1 MTLADDAF
9 SKISDAALIT
19 ELIKDCFDEIVLI
32 DTDTSCVMNVSD
44 RLKEHN
50 VKKNAGMSYD
60 TQVIKTLTDKFSEP
74 ERSALVNALVL
85 PHIKKEL
92 ETKEQ
97 YSVNF
102 STTLQSENT
111 ALCKELTF
119 KYFDSSKSVIMMVC
133 RDISEIVLSERD
145 TLTGIYNSSG
155 FHKRAARWIS
165 ENPGRKFRI
174 QRYNIDRFRDIN
186 GIYGYDVG
194 NKLLRDIANY
204 MRRFNTA
211 DSFSAHLNVDHF
223 ARFCADDAMSVEE
236 CYDSFKDCFK
246 SYDLHMPIKVHMGV
260 YDLCETDCDTYTMS
274 YKALIALQSI
284 KGNLTRKIAYYEKGM
299 MAVEKEQQELLSDIQ
314 TAIDDEQFEVWF
326 QPQFDFSKGSI
337 TGAEALIRWNHP
349 KMGMISPAVFIPLLE
364 KSDYISRVDKYVIEK
379 TCGYIKKWCTEF
391 PDRGIIPVSVN
402 LSRVDIYQNDL
413 CAKLSDILKKY
424 GVPTNALHLEITESA
439 YMDNTAVFLNTIS
452 ALRNNGFIVEM
463 DDFGSGYSSLNL
475 LKDINIDKLKLDM
488 KFLSE
493 TSETEKSKII
503 ISSIINMARE
513 LKVPVIAEGV
523 ETKEQAEMLMGF
535 GCNQMQGYYFSRPV
549 PEAEYEN
556 MLCRQN
562 LLA

>member
-9 SKISDAALIT
+9 SKISDVVLIT
-19 ELIKDCFDEIVLI
+19 ELIKDYFDEIVLI
-32 DTDTSCVMNVSD
+32 DTDTSRVMNVSD

-50 VKKNAGMSYD
+50 VKKIAGMSYD
-60 TQVIKTLTDKFSEP
+60 TQVIKALTDKFSEP

-102 STTLQSENT
+102 SATLQSENT

-119 KYFDSSKSVIMMVC
+119 KYFDSSKSVIIMVC

-145 TLTGIYNSSG
+145 TLTGLYNSSG

-204 MRRFNTA
+204 MQRFNTA

-236 CYDSFKDCFK
+236 CYDNFKDCFK

-274 YKALIALQSI
+274 YKA
-284 KGNLTRKIAYYEKGM
+284 
-299 MAVEKEQQELLSDIQ
+299 
-314 TAIDDEQFEVWF
+314 
-326 QPQFDFSKGSI
+326 
-337 TGAEALIRWNHP
+337 
-349 KMGMISPAVFIPLLE
+349 
-364 KSDYISRVDKYVIEK
+364 
-379 TCGYIKKWCTEF
+379 
-391 PDRGIIPVSVN
+391 
-402 LSRVDIYQNDL
+402 
-413 CAKLSDILKKY
+413 
-424 GVPTNALHLEITESA
+424 
-439 YMDNTAVFLNTIS
+439 
-452 ALRNNGFIVEM
+452 
-463 DDFGSGYSSLNL
+463 
-475 LKDINIDKLKLDM
+475 
-488 KFLSE
+488 
-493 TSETEKSKII
+493 
-503 ISSIINMARE
+503 
-513 LKVPVIAEGV
+513 
-523 ETKEQAEMLMGF
+523 
-535 GCNQMQGYYFSRPV
+535 
-549 PEAEYEN
+549 
-556 MLCRQN
+556 
-562 LLA
+562 

>member
-9 SKISDAALIT
+9 SKISDVALIT
-19 ELIKDCFDEIVLI
+19 ELIKDYFDEIVLI
-32 DTDTSCVMNVSD
+32 DTDTSRVMNVSD

-50 VKKNAGMSYD
+50 VKKIAGMSYD
-60 TQVIKTLTDKFSEP
+60 TQVIKALTDKFSEP

-102 STTLQSENT
+102 SATLQSENT

-119 KYFDSSKSVIMMVC
+119 KYFDSSKSVIIMVC

-145 TLTGIYNSSG
+145 TLTGLYNSSG

-236 CYDSFKDCFK
+236 CYDNFKDCFK

-274 YKALIALQSI
+274 YKALLALQSI

-314 TAIDDEQFEVWF
+314 TAIDDEQFEIWF
-326 QPQFDFSKGSI
+326 QPQLDFAKGKI
-337 TGAEALIRWNHP
+337 IGAEALIRWNHP
-349 KMGMISPAVFIPLLE
+349 TKGMISPAVFIPLLE
-364 KSDYISRVDKYVIEK
+364 KSDCIGRVDRFVVEK
-379 TCGYIKKWCTEF
+379 VCAYINKW
-391 PDRGIIPVSVN
+391 RGAFGGNSIPISVN
-402 LSRVDIYQNDL
+402 LSRMDIYRTDL
-413 CAKLSDILKKY
+413 CERLVGILEEY
-424 GVPTNALHLEITESA
+424 NVPTDAVHLEITESA
-439 YMDNTAVFLNTIS
+439 YMDNAGMFLNTLS
-452 ALRNNGFIVEM
+452 GLRKAGFKVEM
-463 DDFGSGYSSLNL
+463 DDFGSGYSSLNS
-475 LKDINIDKLKLDM
+475 LKDIDIDKLKLDM
-488 KFLSE
+488 KFLSD
-493 TSETEKSKII
+493 TDNNRRGKII
-503 ISSIINMARE
+503 ISAVISMAEE
-513 LKVPVIAEGV
+513 LGLPVIAEGV
-523 ETKEQAEMLMGF
+523 ETKEQAEMLSDF

-549 PEAEYEN
+549 PAEEYEK
-556 MLCRQN
+556 
-562 LLA
+562 LLRAQAGK